1 MTNHNQDLM
10 SSNTN
15 VIVSIGILYE
25 TLMDIAQ
32 SYQPLADN
40 IHYDDIKIKAVSN
53 IIDGLITNLLNQTI
67 SDQGGWPLN
76 GALNPPGKQDYN
88 YNAGLS
94 QMIALASRELFNGN
108 IEIAGSVIAVVDN
121 RVCEHMAPY
130 IPEPNTTNCV
140 LLCGYHFSLANC
152 VVLNVK
158 RYSNAQETVCSTNDD
173 KRHVLPGYIWFE
185 QESKENI
192 KRDILDTSFYRSLY
206 PEDFM
211 DFKFS
216 NSSV

>member
-53 IIDGLITNLLNQTI
+53 IIDGLITNLLNQAI

-94 QMIALASRELFNGN
+94 QMIALASQELFNGN

-158 RYSNAQETVCSTNDD
+158 QYTNAQEKFLRPIGVIPNAGQFNISWITERPSANYGTWKECLESWVNLVYNKQKTNN
-173 KRHVLPGYIWFE
+173 
-185 QESKENI
+185 Q
-192 KRDILDTSFYRSLY
+192 
-206 PEDFM
+206 
-211 DFKFS
+211 
-216 NSSV
+216 